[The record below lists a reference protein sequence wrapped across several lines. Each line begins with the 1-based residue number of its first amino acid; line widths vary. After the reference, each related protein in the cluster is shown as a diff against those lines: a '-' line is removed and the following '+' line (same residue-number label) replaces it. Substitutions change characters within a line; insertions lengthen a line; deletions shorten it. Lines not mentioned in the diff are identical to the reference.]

1 MDALRDAQGRFKH
14 GHTFSKGNSGNTN
27 SASKIGNRNR
37 LRYGTAPELKGYIS
51 QQPNKY
57 LAQTYRGLYH
67 IDKSVSVMDQH
78 GILYIRKDVL
88 LSMIHN
94 KKRITW
100 KRKRD
105 ILQELNEAKVIT
117 RRKL

>member
-1 MDALRDAQGRFKH
+1 MDALRDAQGRFKR
-14 GHTFSKGNSGNTN
+14 GHTFSKGNCGNTN

-78 GILYIRKDVL
+78 GQLYIRKDVL
-88 LSMIHN
+88 LSIIRN

-117 RRKL
+117 RIKL